1 VSDAATAGD
10 AGAVTLVYL
19 CMEVAGCPTVCRHCW
34 AQGTGY
40 GMMQLAAIEWVL
52 DGVHAFCESRGL
64 GFDAYPMHELA
75 AHPDA
80 ARLFALFNSHCGT
93 LNRAGEART
102 GTMFEPWPTT
112 GVPLADREDSDEVLA
127 AAAGAGTKT
136 LWLAFHGTGEVHD
149 RQVSH
154 RGGYAGTCL
163 AAERARAAG
172 LHVGGNIFLTTDSL
186 PQLDELLATVGQ
198 LADVGVCFET
208 AGYLPTPRS
217 RHNERLRLT
226 LPELAPV
233 APRLGALA
241 NPVNTCQ
248 WSGLDGRTEAAY
260 VRQALA
266 GDWPAIADPAPG
278 ELALV
283 CTPSLD
289 VYSGLAG
296 LHRTRHGN
304 LRDDGIAA
312 VLASALARG
321 RETED
326 ELWFG
331 PRPHPGPAE
340 LAARYGD
347 ATSLTVH
354 PWHESV
360 RYLWLDRARQ
370 DLG

>member
-1 VSDAATAGD
+1 VSDAAAAGD
-10 AGAVTLVYL
+10 PGAVTLVYL

-40 GMMQLAAIEWVL
+40 AMMPLADIEWVL
-52 DGVHAFCESRGL
+52 EGAHDFCDRRGL

-80 ARLFALFNSHCGT
+80 ARLFTLFNTHSGT
-93 LNRAGEART
+93 LDRT
-102 GTMFEPWPTT
+102 GDRREGTMFEPWPTT
-112 GVPLADREDSDEVLA
+112 GVPLAARQDWLEVLE
-127 AAAGAGTKT
+127 AAAGTGTRH

-149 RQVSH
+149 RQVNQ
-154 RGGYAGTCL
+154 RGAWAATCQ

-172 LHVGGNIFLTTDSL
+172 LSVGCNVFLTTASL
-186 PQLDELLATVGQ
+186 PQLDELTVTVER
-198 LADVGVCFET
+198 LADARACFET
-208 AGYLPTPRS
+208 ASYLPTPRS
-217 RHNERLRLT
+217 RHNERLRLA
-226 LPELAPV
+226 LPALAPI
-233 APRLGALA
+233 AARLAELA

-248 WSGLDGRTEAAY
+248 WTGLEARTEAAY

-266 GDWPAIADPAPG
+266 GDWPAIPDPAPG

-283 CTPSLD
+283 CRPNLD

-304 LRDDGIAA
+304 LRTDGIAT
-312 VLASALARG
+312 VLTRALARG
-321 RETED
+321 REPD
-326 ELWFG
+326 DVLWFG

-347 ATSLTVH
+347 ATSLRVH
-354 PWHESV
+354 PWPESM

-370 DLG
+370 RPA